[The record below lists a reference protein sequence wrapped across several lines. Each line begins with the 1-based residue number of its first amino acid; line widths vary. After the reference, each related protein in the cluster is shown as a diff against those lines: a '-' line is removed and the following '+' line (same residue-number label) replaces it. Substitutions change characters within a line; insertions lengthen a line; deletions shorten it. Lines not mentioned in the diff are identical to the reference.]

1 MDLKPF
7 SSSSVSTSDVANVG
21 RSYSTLISG
30 FRHKVGV
37 KLSSHFKCRRGL
49 FLRTYSGSDNAYFTN
64 KVVSSSVGQDNL
76 AAETSSRRINGT
88 NGSSASFYHR
98 NLRVL
103 DAFDDEYGGVV
114 IDSDRIPSNP
124 YTFASL
130 LRLSLFQWKKMT
142 AFVCAVKASISK
154 LYIKISDNLQG
165 KKGIWLKLPLEQ
177 SDLVPVAV
185 KEGFQYHHA
194 EPGYVMLTYWI
205 PEGPS
210 MLPANASH
218 QVGVGGFVIND
229 KNEVLVVQE
238 KHCCPATL
246 GLWKIPTGFI
256 LEAEE
261 IYTGAVR
268 EVKEETGVDT
278 EFIEVIAF
286 RHAHNV
292 AFEKSD
298 LFFIC
303 MLRPLSSKIIV
314 DDLEIEAAKWMPLV
328 EFVEQ
333 PLIQEDSMFRKII
346 DIFIARL
353 GKRYCGLSTHQV
365 VSKFD
370 GMVSSLYYNVIDNE
384 DNCVGK

>member
-1 MDLKPF
+1 MICYVFGKSKDI
-7 SSSSVSTSDVANVG
+7 
-21 RSYSTLISG
+21 ISI
-30 FRHKVGV
+30 FHV
-37 KLSSHFKCRRGL
+37 LL
-49 FLRTYSGSDNAYFTN
+49 FWDCICCL
-64 KVVSSSVGQDNL
+64 
-76 AAETSSRRINGT
+76 
-88 NGSSASFYHR
+88 
-98 NLRVL
+98 
-103 DAFDDEYGGVV
+103 
-114 IDSDRIPSNP
+114 
-124 YTFASL
+124 
-130 LRLSLFQWKKMT
+130 
-142 AFVCAVKASISK
+142 VKASSSTK
-154 LYIKISDNLQG
+154 LHIKISDNLQG

-177 SDLVPVAV
+177 SDLVPIAV

-229 KNEVLVVQE
+229 NNEVLVVQE
-238 KHCCPATL
+238 KHCSPATL

-268 EVKEETGVDT
+268 EVKEETGIDT

-303 MLRPLSSKIIV
+303 LLRPLSSKIIV
-314 DDLEIEAAKWMPLV
+314 DDHEIAAAKWMPLV
-328 EFVEQ
+328 DFVEQ

-370 GMVSSLYYNVIDNE
+370 DMVSSLYYNVIDNG
-384 DNCVGK
+384 DTNCVGS

>member
-1 MDLKPF
+1 MELKSF
-7 SSSSVSTSDVANVG
+7 SSCSVSTSEVAHVG
-21 RSYSTLISG
+21 RSYSTLISS

-37 KLSSHFKCRRGL
+37 RFSTHFQCRRGL
-49 FLRTYSGSDNAYFTN
+49 FLTTYCASDNTYLTDKA
-64 KVVSSSVGQDNL
+64 VISSVGQDNF
-76 AAETSSRRINGT
+76 AAETSSHRINGT
-88 NGSSASFYHR
+88 NGSISRFYST
-98 NLRVL
+98 NLKLL

-114 IDSDRIPSNP
+114 VHPDRLPSNP
-124 YTFASL
+124 YTFASV
-130 LRLSLFQWKKMT
+130 LRLSLSQWKKM
-142 AFVCAVKASISK
+142 ASYSTK
-154 LYIKISDNLQG
+154 LYIKLPDHLQG
-165 KKGIWLKLPLEQ
+165 KKGIWLKLPLDQ
-177 SDLVPVAV
+177 SDLVPIAV

-229 KNEVLVVQE
+229 NNEVLVVQE
-238 KHCCPATL
+238 RHCSPTTL

-268 EVKEETGVDT
+268 EVKEETGIDT
-278 EFIEVIAF
+278 EFVEVIAF

-314 DDLEIEAAKWMPLV
+314 DDLEIAAAKWMPLV
-328 EFVEQ
+328 DFVEQ
-333 PLIQEDSMFRKII
+333 PLIQEDSMFKKIV

-370 GMVSSLYYNVIDNE
+370 GMVSSLYYNVIDNA
-384 DNCVGK
+384 DNNCVGK

>member
-1 MDLKPF
+1 MDLKSF
-7 SSSSVSTSDVANVG
+7 SSTSVSTSEV
-21 RSYSTLISG
+21 RSYSILISS
-30 FRHKVGV
+30 FRHKVG
-37 KLSSHFKCRRGL
+37 LRFSTRFKCRRGL
-49 FLRTYSGSDNAYFTN
+49 FLRTYSTSDNTYLTDNA
-64 KVVSSSVGQDNL
+64 VISSVGRDSV
-76 AAETSSRRINGT
+76 AAEMSSHRINGT
-88 NGSSASFYHR
+88 SSSISSFYSR

-103 DAFDDEYGGVV
+103 EAFDDEYGGVV
-114 IDSDRIPSNP
+114 IDPDRLPSNP
-124 YTFASL
+124 YTFESV
-130 LRLSLFQWKKMT
+130 LRLSLFHWKKM
-142 AFVCAVKASISK
+142 
-154 LYIKISDNLQG
+154 G

-177 SDLVPVAV
+177 SDLVPIAV
-185 KEGFQYHHA
+185 KGGFQYHHA

-229 KNEVLVVQE
+229 NNEVLVVQE
-238 KHCCPATL
+238 KHCSSATL

-268 EVKEETGVDT
+268 EVKEETGIDT

-314 DDLEIEAAKWMPLV
+314 DDLEVEAAKWMPLV
-328 EFVEQ
+328 EFVKQ
-333 PLIQEDSMFRKII
+333 PLIQEDSMFKKIV

-353 GKRYCGLSTHQV
+353 GKRYCGLSTHRV

-384 DNCVGK
+384 DNHCVGN

>member
-1 MDLKPF
+1 MELKSF
-7 SSSSVSTSDVANVG
+7 SSCSASTSEVVHVG
-21 RSYSTLISG
+21 RSYSTLFSS

-37 KLSSHFKCRRGL
+37 RFSTHFKCRRGL
-49 FLRTYSGSDNAYFTN
+49 FLRTYCASDNTYLTDKAFI
-64 KVVSSSVGQDNL
+64 SSVGQDNF
-76 AAETSSRRINGT
+76 AAETSSHRINGT
-88 NGSSASFYHR
+88 NGSISRFYST
-98 NLRVL
+98 NLKLL

-114 IDSDRIPSNP
+114 VHPDRLPSNP
-124 YTFASL
+124 YTFASV
-130 LRLSLFQWKKMT
+130 LRLSLSQWKKM
-142 AFVCAVKASISK
+142 
-154 LYIKISDNLQG
+154 G

-177 SDLVPVAV
+177 SDLVPIAV

-205 PEGPS
+205 PAGPS

-229 KNEVLVVQE
+229 NN
-238 KHCCPATL
+238 
-246 GLWKIPTGFI
+246 
-256 LEAEE
+256 EAEE

-268 EVKEETGVDT
+268 EVKEETGIDT
-278 EFIEVIAF
+278 DFIEVIAF

-303 MLRPLSSKIIV
+303 MLRPLSSKVIV
-314 DDLEIEAAKWMPLV
+314 DDLEIAAAKWMPLV

-333 PLIQEDSMFRKII
+333 PLIQEDSMFKKIV